1 MNVAVRVYSK
11 VGCPYCDYAK
21 QLLNTLAIPFE
32 EVRVDQDPAALE
44 FMMTASGR
52 RTVPQ
57 IFIHGEP
64 IGGFDD
70 LSALHERGALMPLIH
85 QQS

>member
-1 MNVAVRVYSK
+1 MSVRVYSK
-11 VGCPYCDYAK
+11 AYCPYCDYAK
-21 QLLNTLAIPFE
+21 QLLNDLAVPFE
-32 EVRVDQDPAALE
+32 EIRVDQDPEALQY
-44 FMMTASGR
+44 MMEASGR

-70 LSALHERGALMPLIH
+70 MSALHQKGGLMPLI
-85 QQS
+85 QKES